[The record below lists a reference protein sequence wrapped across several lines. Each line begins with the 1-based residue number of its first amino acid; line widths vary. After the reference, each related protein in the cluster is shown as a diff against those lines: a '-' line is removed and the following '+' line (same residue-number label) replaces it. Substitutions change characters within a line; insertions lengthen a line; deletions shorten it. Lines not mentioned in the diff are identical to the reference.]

1 MSRSFYNSFS
11 LDEAGETTPHF
22 GSGEAK
28 GEGAAQAKEGE
39 GGGGENDLSAVIA
52 SLRFELDGEDE
63 AMPKADAKD
72 TRDDHKSEGA
82 QAKAGGGLRGE
93 FKSEAKIGS
102 NSTGTLYV
110 NSTLQMPDNDHLL
123 RSISML
129 LDQMIVRSCS
139 DYDMFTQAQAPSLD
153 ECDVQDI
160 FSFIKKAFSVA
171 MWSPEVNVIAM
182 VLISRLQGS
191 KSMSLN
197 LNNWDKVILCA
208 MLVAQKIWDDV
219 PLANVD
225 FPTLWNTAFH
235 GAEEGKLNLQ
245 DINRMEKL
253 FLELLHYDV
262 HVTRA
267 TYTQFYFE
275 LHSLQSSATVDQPMI
290 PQLSEDNAQALEARS
305 STFSTQLLSYSDKK
319 AAMKAS
325 SKSLNVGPGHSLLD
339 EKSKAFFL
347 S

>member
-1 MSRSFYNSFS
+1 MSFYSSFG
-11 LDEAGETTPHF
+11 LAKAGETTPHF

-28 GEGAAQAKEGE
+28 DEGAAQAKEGE
-39 GGGGENDLSAVIA
+39 VGDRGGGNDLSAAIA
-52 SLRFELDGEDE
+52 SLRFEFNDEDE
-63 AMPKADAKD
+63 AMSKGDAKD
-72 TRDDHKSEGA
+72 TGPDHKSEGA
-82 QAKAGGGLRGE
+82 QAKASGGPGGE
-93 FKSEAKIGS
+93 FKSESKVGS

-110 NSTLQMPDNDHLL
+110 RSTLQVPDVDHLL
-123 RSISML
+123 LSISML
-129 LDQMIVRSCS
+129 LDQMIMRSSS
-139 DYDMFTQAQAPSLD
+139 DYDMFTQAQAPSLAEID
-153 ECDVQDI
+153 MQDI
-160 FSFIKKAFSVA
+160 FSFMKKAFSIA

-182 VLISRLQGS
+182 VLISRLAGS
-191 KSMSLN
+191 TDMSLN

-219 PLANVD
+219 PLSNVD

-235 GAEEGKLNLQ
+235 GAEPGQINLQ

-275 LHSLQSSATVDQPMI
+275 LHSLSQSATEDQPMI

-305 STFSTQLLSYSDKK
+305 STFSTQLLSYADKK